1 MDNSRGS
8 SKRYTNEVDDSQ
20 LEHVKEIE
28 AMAENETKTVGFWKF
43 FVVATIVTTAAMVA
57 SGTYIFLNNENESNF
72 EQSVSTTLNKPINTS
87 LTINAPS
94 IETLVSYTCT
104 NALVVHFTVLFLC
117 EYDPRCS

>member
-1 MDNSRGS
+1 LHSSVDKARHDMTDCSDSVDTLRGMDNSRGS
-8 SKRYTNEVDDSQ
+8 SKREVDDSQ

-72 EQSVSTTLNKPINTS
+72 EQSVSTTLDKPTNTS
-87 LTINAPS
+87 LTINAP
-94 IETLVSYTCT
+94 
-104 NALVVHFTVLFLC
+104 F
-117 EYDPRCS
+117 D

>member
-1 MDNSRGS
+1 MTDCSDSVDTLRGMDNSRGS
-8 SKRYTNEVDDSQ
+8 SKREEYTNEVDDSQ

-72 EQSVSTTLNKPINTS
+72 EQSVSTTLDKPTNTS
-87 LTINAPS
+87 LTINAPFDW
-94 IETLVSYTCT
+94 
-104 NALVVHFTVLFLC
+104 NACLLHMH
-117 EYDPRCS
+117 